1 LLVVEEGRTLRG
13 DVKSA
18 EKLLTATHLI
28 GTVLNKSSELRIPAE
43 EASRRWRGL
52 FRRAGD

>member
-1 LLVVEEGRTLRG
+1 VEEGRTLRG
-13 DVKSA
+13 DVKTA